1 VTSYPTVAEVLD
13 LGRAATVRDE
23 AVIES
28 ALTQVR
34 ATFGG
39 KDLYPTLLDKASFL
53 CVALVQGHAFADRNE
68 DVGHA
73 VLEIFLARNHARL
86 DATPEA
92 RRDVLGAVA
101 AGRMTRREL
110 YDWLCAHVHGS
121 DADVDD
127 ASGGGGGDEL

>member
-1 VTSYPTVAEVLD
+1 VERPGEADQLIRPLVISYPTVEEVLD

-23 AVIES
+23 GVIES
-28 ALTQVR
+28 ALTQVQ

-53 CVALVQGHAFADRNE
+53 CVALVQGRAFADRNE

-73 VLEIFLARNHARL
+73 VMEIFLAQNHARL

-92 RRDVLGAVA
+92 RREVLGAVA

-110 YDWLCAHVHGS
+110 YEWLSTHVQP
-121 DADVDD
+121 A
-127 ASGGGGGDEL
+127 

>member
-1 VTSYPTVAEVLD
+1 MISYPTVAEVLD

-23 AVIES
+23 GVIES
-28 ALTQVR
+28 ALTQVQ

-53 CVALVQGHAFADRNE
+53 CVTLVQGRAFADRNE

-73 VLEIFLARNHARL
+73 VLESFLALNHTRL
-86 DATPEA
+86 EATSEA
-92 RRDVLGAVA
+92 RRAVLGAVA

-110 YDWLCAHVHGS
+110 YEWLCTHVQP
-121 DADVDD
+121 V
-127 ASGGGGGDEL
+127 